1 MMGRYDDQD
10 HCSERSINH
19 PNHHLQNNN
28 PSKRKPPPPHSS
40 QRRNHNR
47 NHNNHHRNNH
57 QTHSSSS
64 SSSRS
69 RRIVLLLDLD
79 CFYAQCECI
88 RLGFD
93 SATTALALLQWNSVL
108 AVTYPARTRFGVQ
121 RGDSWHTIRQKVA
134 AAAAIAA
141 ATTNNQHPT
150 TNPTND
156 NGHDHPHNKDDT
168 CCYAIH
174 VPLLTTQQ
182 VQDAAVVKMNAIRS
196 NSNSSLG
203 ITNNDNENNNENKN
217 NKNTATKPPP
227 IPLYSQQQQQQ
238 QQTAQTASTA
248 LWSLQEEYNAMFQL
262 SPAQQEACRRAE
274 LGVRRLSFEGK
285 ASIER
290 YRIASARIF
299 QVVQEFIHAVN
310 QKQSAQIQ
318 AQAVPATHNKNR
330 TIILERASIDEFFLD
345 VTLAVQDKAVWQQQ
359 QQQPPNRGDQ
369 KKNNNINNHED
380 QQGTCDSAETPTW
393 SDSLVQQSAKQDTK
407 LVGGQDNSSSGQDDA
422 ADNNHNNSNS
432 GMDNLRRR
440 FETRTKDNHD
450 DGDYN
455 DDEEDVLLGDYITA
469 SRSISD
475 HVEQPDDWYDNNND
489 DDDDDDADVL
499 LWRGAAIAWAIRQH
513 VYDTLGF
520 TLTAGIGTNKTLA
533 KLTASYGKPNGQA
546 MTLPRHIPTLLRQT
560 PIAKCRNL
568 GGKLGQQVV
577 QALTKTT
584 TTTMTTTT
592 TTAKDKKNN
601 GPSFSVACIAR
612 HLSLPALRRALGSA
626 ETAQWVFELSAYG
639 VDREP
644 VASKKQTEDGFYDG
658 ENNFMGNSRL
668 SSSSSSSAATK
679 SLTAFKS
686 LPNSRAGVGH
696 SIVQASPWIHLLATD
711 LITRVQRDANR
722 NGRFP
727 KTCTLHY
734 TKLLPQQQRHEPQQ
748 PQQYHV
754 SPQQQYSGSDRVPVD
769 TQSKSVRVDFPSQ
782 VQQQQQGGGAA
793 VISASTTEAAIQA
806 LCQSTANAL
815 RQKEGGAVQLT
826 RLGFT
831 ATDFVQRHNKGID
844 HYFSSSASSSSSGNN
859 KTGANADGLTTTA
872 WNRPVAAKQS
882 TGLIEEI
889 DLTETVDKDNPAG
902 GSASGRAQTNGQ
914 SDPSQPRDPAQQLGI
929 PGTAA
934 DADKDLALAKKL
946 QAQYDREDKAWSRL
960 GCKQQKKKPRL
971 RTIDSFFSSAK

>member
-1 MMGRYDDQD
+1 MGRYDDQD

-28 PSKRKPPPPHSS
+28 PSKRKPPPPPHPPHSS

-47 NHNNHHRNNH
+47 NHNRNHHRNNNKNNH

-121 RGDSWHTIRQKVA
+121 RGDSWHTIRQK
-134 AAAAIAA
+134 
-141 ATTNNQHPT
+141 
-150 TNPTND
+150 
-156 NGHDHPHNKDDT
+156 DDT

-182 VQDAAVVKMNAIRS
+182 VQDAAVVKMNFIRS

-203 ITNNDNENNNENKN
+203 ITDNDNDNNNENKN

-238 QQTAQTASTA
+238 QQPAQTASTA

-318 AQAVPATHNKNR
+318 AQAVPATHHKNR

-345 VTLAVQDKAVWQQQ
+345 VTLAVQDHAVW
-359 QQQPPNRGDQ
+359 
-369 KKNNNINNHED
+369 KHNNNNNNNHED

-455 DDEEDVLLGDYITA
+455 DDEDEEDVLLGDYITA
-469 SRSISD
+469 SRSMSD
-475 HVEQPDDWYDNNND
+475 HVEQPDDWYDNNNND
-489 DDDDDDADVL
+489 DDDDDDDDDVL

-560 PIAKCRNL
+560 PIRKCRNL

-577 QALTKTT
+577 QALTKTTTTTT

-668 SSSSSSSAATK
+668 SLSSSSAATK

-748 PQQYHV
+748 QCYV
-754 SPQQQYSGSDRVPVD
+754 SPQHYSGSDRVRVD
-769 TQSKSVRVDFPSQ
+769 TQTKSVRVDFPSQ
-782 VQQQQQGGGAA
+782 IQQQQQQQQQGGGAA

-831 ATDFVQRHNKGID
+831 ATDFVQQRHNKGID

-859 KTGANADGLTTTA
+859 KTGANADGLTTTV

-914 SDPSQPRDPAQQLGI
+914 SDPSQPRNPAQQIGI